1 MPPLLALKQRSL
13 ALQSLRDVST
23 SSARLVGVL
32 GWVILPIPYKART
45 PGCIVLCHT
54 ICPPPDARAAKC
66 SHLSR
71 FRHGTPHNPRASAPI
86 PPHAAAISP
95 STRQYQLR
103 KPSSCSPLP
112 ASPSTLTRCPAL
124 LPPPCFPVAPHIHT
138 HCILC
143 DALTVSAMWDVTG
156 QNQQRVSSVL
166 SKARAGRSRGIGRV
180 QASVHG
186 G

>member
-13 ALQSLRDVST
+13 ALQPLRDVST
-23 SSARLVGVL
+23 SSARLVGIV
-32 GWVILPIPYKART
+32 LPILYQART

-54 ICPPPDARAAKC
+54 IRPPPDARAAKF

-71 FRHGTPHNPRASAPI
+71 FQHGTPRNPRASAPI
-86 PPHAAAISP
+86 PPCAAAISP

-112 ASPSTLTRCPAL
+112 TSPSTLTRS
-124 LPPPCFPVAPHIHT
+124 APHIHT
-138 HCILC
+138 HCFLSYEW
-143 DALTVSAMWDVTG
+143 TVSAMWDATV

-166 SKARAGRSRGIGRV
+166 SNARADCRVRAGGDARSRGIGRV
-180 QASVHG
+180 GASVHG
-186 G
+186 GR